1 MIVGE
6 FSWTSNSKPTTSLL
20 GIKTGLSAVR
30 VQEEEGGGGK
40 EEGEGRR
47 WGGEIHQKQEL
58 WKLTFHM
65 NTQTTQCTA

>member
-6 FSWTSNSKPTTSLL
+6 LVWTSNSKPTTSLL

-40 EEGEGRR
+40 E
-47 WGGEIHQKQEL
+47 GGGGGGGGGGVEKSIKS
-58 WKLTFHM
+58 K
-65 NTQTTQCTA
+65 NCGN

>member
-6 FSWTSNSKPTTSLL
+6 LTWLPNCKPTTSLL
-20 GIKTGLSAVR
+20 GIRTGLSAVR
-30 VQEEEGGGGK
+30 VQEEER
-40 EEGEGRR
+40 EGEGKGEGRRGGRR

-65 NTQTTQCTA
+65 ITA